1 MAALLVAM
9 SVMAIVLSVAA
20 PIWQT
25 AAQRER
31 EAELVFRGEQYA
43 HAVAL
48 FQRKYAGGFPPNL
61 DILLKERF
69 LRKRYKDPMA
79 PDGEFQLLYA
89 GQPLQGGQQ
98 AGQPLQRGQAG
109 QVGQGGQLGQGQP
122 GRGQQGQ
129 GQLGQTGNGGRA
141 GGRGQTG
148 RVGGGPVSGVQ
159 SGIMGVASKSK
170 AESLRQYN
178 GRGRYNEWTFVAT
191 TQASTQ
197 AGTGAQ
203 LPGRRGGFPGRRGGR
218 PGDPNAR
225 PGLGLPR
232 PVGPARGLPAPGY
245 PQPGAGGISPGL
257 QRPGQGQRGQ
267 SAP

>member
-89 GQPLQGGQQ
+89 GQPLQGGQ
-98 AGQPLQRGQAG
+98 AG
-109 QVGQGGQLGQGQP
+109 QVGQGGQLGQGQLGQGQL

-129 GQLGQTGNGGRA
+129 GQLGQTGNVGQA

-191 TQASTQ
+191 QASTQ

-225 PGLGLPR
+225 PRLGLPR
-232 PVGPARGLPAPGY
+232 PVGPARGGY